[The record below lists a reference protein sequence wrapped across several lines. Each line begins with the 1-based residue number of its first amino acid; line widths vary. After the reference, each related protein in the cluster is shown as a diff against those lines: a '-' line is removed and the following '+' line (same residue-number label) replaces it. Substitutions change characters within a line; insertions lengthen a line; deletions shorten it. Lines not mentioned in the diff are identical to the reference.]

1 MTQKKPEYKHK
12 RPNVVVILADDM
24 GYGDLSCYGNHWI
37 TTSHLDSLATDGVR
51 FTDGYSTAPLCSP
64 SRAGLMTGRYQ
75 QRFGFELQVSSGAFP
90 ERKEVRLDDGSLGPI
105 QGEKEYLRRGIPV
118 TEQNMGEVFK
128 RGGYKTSVIGKW
140 HLGHGEAFLPQNRGF
155 DQSVVFYGN
164 TSIQHTDLDDPA
176 IVSLKVDFH
185 DELINTAWTREG
197 LNEIHENGAVVE
209 VDEYL
214 MHYFRDKALDFIEEN
229 KTEPFFLYF
238 SMNAPV
244 PPLQVPRSYFD
255 RLKTEIPNI
264 NQRGY
269 NALLLAQD
277 DVVGALLSKLKE
289 HNLDENTI
297 VVFVSD
303 NGCAESRPGSNGIF
317 SGGKFNTLEGGIRM
331 PFIIKWPGHIQPGS
345 IYEKPVSTLDILP
358 TVANACSVSLNEDL
372 PLDGRNLLPFLQ
384 KKNVGQPHDDLFWKI
399 AHFAAVRS
407 GDWKLYVDRNRKLEQ
422 LFNLKDDPEERVDQA
437 EKLPEIFTELKEKL
451 RVWENSLPEKAWS
464 NYYGNAL
471 INKSKR

>member
-1 MTQKKPEYKHK
+1 MSENHASKTSK

-24 GYGDLSCYGNHWI
+24 GYGDLTCYGNHWI
-37 TTSHLDSLATDGVR
+37 KTVHLDSLAEEGVR

-64 SRAGLMTGRYQ
+64 SRAGMMTGRYQ

-90 ERKEVRLDDGSLGPI
+90 ERKEVRLDDGSLSPI
-105 QGEKEYLRRGIPV
+105 QGEQEFLRRGIPV
-118 TEQNMGEVFK
+118 TEQNMGEVF
-128 RGGYKTSVIGKW
+128 RQGGYKTGVIGKW
-140 HLGHGEAFLPQNRGF
+140 HLGHGEEFLPQNRGF

-164 TSIQHTDLDDPA
+164 TSLQYTDFDDPK

-185 DELINTAWTREG
+185 DELINTAWTRAG
-197 LNEIHENGAVVE
+197 LNEIRENGKLVD

-214 MHYFRDKALDFIEEN
+214 MHYFRDKALDFIDDH
-229 KTEPFFLYF
+229 KDEPFFLYF

-277 DVVGALLSKLKE
+277 DAVGALLTRLKE
-289 HNLDENTI
+289 HGLDENTI

-303 NGCAESRPGSNGIF
+303 NGCAESRPGSNGIY

-331 PFIIKWPGHIQPGS
+331 PFIIKWPGQILPGS
-345 IYEKPVSTLDILP
+345 VYDKPVSTLDILP
-358 TVANACSVSLNEDL
+358 TVAQACSVPLANESQ
-372 PLDGRNLLPFLQ
+372 LDGRNLLPFLQ
-384 KKNVGQPHDDLFWKI
+384 KKTVGQPHEDLFWKI

-407 GDWKLYVDRNRKLEQ
+407 GDWKLYVDRNRELEQ
-422 LFNLKDDPEERVDQA
+422 LFNLRDDPEEQHDLA
-437 EKLPEIFTELKEKL
+437 TNHPDIFTSLKEKL

-464 NYYGNAL
+464 NYYGNTL